1 MVDLNMLSD
10 FRTQLRDPSYT
21 VAKIHG
27 FRTSQLTSL
36 NVKFEDFVFP
46 DCKIDVKLKDQ
57 TTFDLLKTFF
67 ELSSTIDKTESEI
80 IPQDD
85 MKTTLKGQSDH
96 LKKLSKRVDLKP
108 LTHASEN
115 FFYTI

>member
-10 FRTQLRDPSYT
+10 FRIQLRDPSYT
-21 VAKIHG
+21 IAKIHG
-27 FRTSQLTSL
+27 FRTSRLTSL

-46 DCKIDVKLKDQ
+46 DCKIEVKLKDQ
-57 TTFDLLKTFF
+57 KTFDPLKIFF

-85 MKTTLKGQSDH
+85 MKMILKGQSNH
-96 LKKLSKRVDLKP
+96 LKKLSKKVDLKP
-108 LTHASEN
+108 LTHAFEN